1 MFKIGFDISTSI
13 IGISLFKKDNFYKFF
28 YIDLTKKKCIFEKSR
43 QVESDLLEINKKFPD
58 ISDVYIE
65 DILQSFSRGMSSS
78 KTITQLAKFNGIVS
92 YIITKIFNLIPVYIN
107 VNTARKTLGIKIDKN
122 SDKNKKI
129 QVLEW
134 VNEDIGGYNWKTKVI
149 SRGKNKG
156 LVKFENFC
164 YDISDAYV
172 ICKSGI
178 LLNEKN
184 NQ

>member
-13 IGISLFKKDNFYKFF
+13 IGISLFKKDKFYKFF
-28 YIDLTKKKCIFEKSR
+28 YIDLTKKKCIFEKSS
-43 QVESDLLEINKKFPD
+43 QVEHDLLEINKSFPN
-58 ISDVYIE
+58 ISEVYIE
-65 DILQSFSRGMSSS
+65 DILQSFARGMSSS

-92 YIITKIFNLIPVYIN
+92 YMINKIFNLIPVYIN

-122 SDKNKKI
+122 SDKNKKL

-134 VNEDIGGYNWKTKVI
+134 VDKDIGGYSWKTKVI

>member
-1 MFKIGFDISTSI
+1 MYDLGFDISTSI
-13 IGISLFKKDNFYKFF
+13 IGITLFKKRKFYKFF
-28 YIDLTKKKCIFEKSR
+28 NIDLRKTKCMFEKSSR
-43 QVESDLLEINKKFPD
+43 VEKLLLEIKSEVCNVNK
-58 ISDVYIE
+58 VYIE

-78 KTITQLAKFNGIVS
+78 KTITQLARFNGIVS
-92 YIITKIFNLIPVYIN
+92 FLIFKIFSLTPEYIN

-122 SDKNKKI
+122 SSKDKKL

-134 VNEDIGGYNWKTKVI
+134 VDKDLGGYNWPEKII
-149 SRGKNKG
+149 SRGPNKG

-164 YDISDAYV
+164 YDISDSYV

-184 NQ
+184 N

>member
-1 MFKIGFDISTSI
+1 MFEIKEEIEQIE
-13 IGISLFKKDNFYKFF
+13 N
-28 YIDLTKKKCIFEKSR
+28 IF
-43 QVESDLLEINKKFPD
+43 
-58 ISDVYIE
+58 IE

-78 KTITQLAKFNGIVS
+78 RTITQLARFNGIVS
-92 YIITKIFNLIPVYIN
+92 FLIYKIFSLKPVYIN
-107 VNTARKTLGIKIDKN
+107 VNTARKTLGIKIDRN
-122 SDKNKKI
+122 SDKDKKL

-134 VNEDIGGYNWKTKVI
+134 VDNDLGGYDWPEKII
-149 SRGKNKG
+149 SRGPNKG
-156 LVKFENFC
+156 LVKYENFC